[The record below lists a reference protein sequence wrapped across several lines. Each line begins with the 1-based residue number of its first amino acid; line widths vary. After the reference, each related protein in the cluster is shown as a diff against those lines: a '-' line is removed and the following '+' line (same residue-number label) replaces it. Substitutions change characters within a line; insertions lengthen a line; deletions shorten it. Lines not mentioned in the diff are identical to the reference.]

1 VSTVDGMSNPILQP
15 RPFSAE
21 RPHLVRPMRVDPSGL
36 SGPTPWAARGAAYR
50 RTSRGYYLPA
60 SVANDAPE
68 QRIVEAAQVLP
79 RVGGVTGW
87 AALRWLGARWL
98 TGINAAGE
106 PRPVDLATGYCDI
119 LNQVG
124 FIVSQERLGPSELLV
139 YDGLLITEPVRS
151 LYFAMRYAENVRAAV
166 VLADMTAYDDVVSLD
181 ELAAYCL
188 ANRGWTGAPQARQ
201 ALALANESAWS
212 PKEVETRLCWELD
225 AELPRPLTNQPIF
238 DLSGRH
244 LGTPDLL
251 DLEAGVV
258 VQYHGAVHLDPAQ
271 RRVDLG
277 SEAVFRGLGLET
289 LEVVAGMSRADVAA
303 RMIAARSRARFQAES
318 DRSWTVVPPPWW
330 TPTTTV
336 ADRRALTDDQ
346 QRVMLA
352 YRRVFA

>member
-1 VSTVDGMSNPILQP
+1 
-15 RPFSAE
+15 
-21 RPHLVRPMRVDPSGL
+21 
-36 SGPTPWAARGAAYR
+36 
-50 RTSRGYYLPA
+50 
-60 SVANDAPE
+60 
-68 QRIVEAAQVLP
+68 
-79 RVGGVTGW
+79 
-87 AALRWLGARWL
+87 
-98 TGINAAGE
+98 
-106 PRPVDLATGYCDI
+106 
-119 LNQVG
+119 
-124 FIVSQERLGPSELLV
+124 
-139 YDGLLITEPVRS
+139 
-151 LYFAMRYAENVRAAV
+151 MRYAENVRAAV

-277 SEAVFRGLGLET
+277 SEAVFLGLGLET